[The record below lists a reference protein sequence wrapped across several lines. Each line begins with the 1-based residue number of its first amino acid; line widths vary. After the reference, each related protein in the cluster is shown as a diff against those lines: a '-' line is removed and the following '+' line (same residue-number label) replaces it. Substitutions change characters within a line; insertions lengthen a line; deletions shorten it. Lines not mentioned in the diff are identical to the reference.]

1 MQQLKA
7 GPYGQEQKMQTLQE
21 QRQKR
26 IERRKQRL
34 EERREEVKKSLP
46 GGKITLGRRNTYFL
60 MGVVV
65 LLVLLIVVFIVLRQ
79 FNIIGI

>member
-34 EERREEVKKSLP
+34 EERREEVKRSLP
-46 GGKITLGRRNTYFL
+46 GGKISLGRRNTYFL
-60 MGVVV
+60 IAVVA
-65 LLVLLIVVFIVLRQ
+65 LLVLLIVVFIVLRY
-79 FNIIGI
+79 FHIIG